1 MAVVTMRQLLESGVH
16 FGHQTRRW
24 NPKMK
29 RFIMTERNGIYII
42 DLQQSVTYINNAYEF
57 VKETVAHGG
66 TILFVGTKRQAQEP
80 IAEQATR
87 VGMPY
92 VNHRWLGGMLT
103 NFQTISKRLTRLKEL
118 EELDFDDVAGSGYTK
133 KELLIFKRERDKL
146 ERTLGGIRT
155 MGRVPSAVWI
165 VDTKKEHLA
174 VDEARKLGLPVIAI
188 LDTNCDPDEVDYKI
202 PGNDDAIRS
211 VTLLTR
217 VIADAVAEG
226 LMARAGGPAAGDDVA
241 ADEPLAD
248 WERELLGGDAA
259 QTAEQVVPDAGE
271 TAAAAAPDAAPVE
284 VVETPAPEVAE
295 ALAEDAPAAE
305 ETEGPATDA
314 PVDEAPAAEVAEV
327 VDAPVEEALEAPV
340 AEVLDAPVVEA
351 VEAEV
356 ADARPGRAGSRR
368 AGLRPTLAPVR
379 PVHERAMTP
388 MANYTAADIK
398 ALREKTAA
406 GMMDVKKALDE
417 ADGDMSKAEEILR
430 VKGLKGVTKR
440 EGRTASNG
448 LVTAR
453 ATDGEG
459 TLVEVLCETDFV
471 AKGERFISL
480 ADQVLTQAVGTRAAD
495 ADALVD
501 STLPDG
507 QSVKQLLDDANAT
520 IGEKIEVKRVARLE
534 GEHVVSYLH
543 KTSPDLPAQ
552 IGVLVATAG
561 GDESVA
567 RDVAMHIAA
576 FSPTV
581 LTRAEVDEAT
591 VEHERKVAE
600 ATAKEEGK
608 PEAALARIVE
618 GRVNGYFKENVL
630 LEQPFAKEPK
640 KTVAKVLEEA
650 GADVKGFV
658 RFRVGS

>member
-42 DLQQSVTYINNAYEF
+42 DLQQSLTYINNAYEF

-66 TILFVGTKRQAQEP
+66 TILFVGTKKQAQEP

-118 EELDFDDVAGSGYTK
+118 EELNFDDVAGSGYTK
-133 KELLIFKRERDKL
+133 KELLILKREMIKL

-155 MGRVPSAVWI
+155 MAKVPSAVWI

-217 VIADAVAEG
+217 VIADAVADG
-226 LMARAGGPAAGDDVA
+226 LVQRSSGKSGGDAQAE
-241 ADEPLAD
+241 EPLAE
-248 WERELLGGDAA
+248 WERELYAD
-259 QTAEQVVPDAGE
+259 
-271 TAAAAAPDAAPVE
+271 AAAA
-284 VVETPAPEVAE
+284 T
-295 ALAEDAPAAE
+295 
-305 ETEGPATDA
+305 
-314 PVDEAPAAEVAEV
+314 EAPADAARRRRGAAE
-327 VDAPVEEALEAPV
+327 APAEAPV
-340 AEVLDAPVVEA
+340 RL
-351 VEAEV
+351 
-356 ADARPGRAGSRR
+356 RPPRSPPRPRRGPRRGSRR
-368 AGLRPTLAPVR
+368 RGHARLRRRGDGRCRAGLTVSRTSRPSSHTSQSPLTK
-379 PVHERAMTP
+379 RAIQS

-398 ALREKTAA
+398 ALREQTGA

-417 ADGDMSKAEEILR
+417 ADGDRAKAIEILR

-440 EGRTASNG
+440 EGRSASNG
-448 LVTAR
+448 LVA
-453 ATDGEG
+453 ASAADGVG
-459 TLVEVLCETDFV
+459 TLVEVNCETDFV
-471 AKGERFISL
+471 AKGEKFIAL
-480 ADQVLTQAVGTRAAD
+480 ADQVLDAGRGRQAPPTPTRSSRARFE
-495 ADALVD
+495 
-501 STLPDG
+501 DG
-507 QSVKQLLDDANAT
+507 KTVQELLDEANAT
-520 IGEKIEVKRVARLE
+520 IGEKIEVRRVARLE
-534 GEHVVSYLH
+534 GEKVVSYLH

-552 IGVLVATAG
+552 IGVLVALEG
-561 GDESVA
+561 GDETVG

-581 LTRAEVDEAT
+581 LTREEVPAET
-591 VEHERKVAE
+591 VENERRVAE

-608 PEAALARIVE
+608 PEAALPRIIE
-618 GRVNGYFKENVL
+618 GRVNGFFKENVL
-630 LEQPFAKEPK
+630 LEQAFAKDAK
-640 KTVAKVLEEA
+640 KTVGKVLEEG
-650 GADVKGFV
+650 GATATSFA
-658 RFRVGS
+658 RFRVGQ